1 MNGLN
6 LIPLTLFILSK
17 SLGLTKKKPLILVKT
32 EYKCCLTRLRSGK
45 ESKLQSKKAE
55 EEEGGKKLFR
65 LIPPR
70 RRILTAVQF
79 LLLRRLTP
87 TSHFPLSCYKTITMF
102 KTLFLLHFIGHRSP
116 NDPLLSNGSL
126 TVNDRTEYDCHQ
138 SHFCSDTYQF

>member
-45 ESKLQSKKAE
+45 ESKLHLKKAE
-55 EEEGGKKLFR
+55 EEEEGGGKKLFR

-87 TSHFPLSCYKTITMF
+87 TSHFPLSSNKTIIMF

-116 NDPLLSNGSL
+116 NDPLYLM
-126 TVNDRTEYDCHQ
+126 VH
-138 SHFCSDTYQF
+138 